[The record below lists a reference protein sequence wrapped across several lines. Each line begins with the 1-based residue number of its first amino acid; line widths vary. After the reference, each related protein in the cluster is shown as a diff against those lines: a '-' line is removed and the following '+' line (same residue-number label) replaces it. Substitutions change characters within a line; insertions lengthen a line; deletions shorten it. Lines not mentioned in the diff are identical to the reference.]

1 MGGVGS
7 GTWYRYDKK
16 TTVEDSLTL
25 SIWDFRDEIY
35 SQSSGTLKWIF
46 AGGRESSI
54 AYSVSQIDCP
64 VITLRY
70 CWSDREDIEIS
81 LRLQSTPTNF
91 NGRRWWFTCPL
102 VSNGVAC
109 QRRVGK
115 VYLPPGSPYFGC
127 RNCHDLTYRSSQE
140 AHQVEWFPGERD
152 CFSRSNSSVFIC
164 D

>member
-16 TTVEDSLTL
+16 TTVEESLIL
-25 SIWDFRDEIY
+25 SIWDFRNEIY

-46 AGGRESSI
+46 AGDRESSI
-54 AYSVSQIDCP
+54 AYSVSQIGCP

-70 CWSDREDIEIS
+70 CWSNREDIEIL

-91 NGRRWWFTCPL
+91 NGTRWWFTCPL
-102 VSNGVAC
+102 VLNGVAC
-109 QRRVGK
+109 KRRVGK
-115 VYLPPGSPYFGC
+115 VYLPPRSPYFGC

-140 AHQVEWFPGERD
+140 AHQVKWLSGTT
-152 CFSRSNSSVFIC
+152 C